1 MKKSALKM
9 FLDDDDDD
17 DDEDWKS
24 NKKNLLKVASYDA
37 FSIFTTAKHR

>member
-9 FLDDDDDD
+9 FLDDD

>member
-9 FLDDDDDD
+9 FLDDDD

>member
-9 FLDDDDDD
+9 FLDDDDD

>member
-1 MKKSALKM
+1 M

-17 DDEDWKS
+17 DED
-24 NKKNLLKVASYDA
+24 KKNLLKVASYDA